1 MLGKALQK
9 GRTELYQVLLSAS
22 SKKTYDMSSNYRGDG
37 DGADIPKAP
46 ANPYKKRPMKL
57 KYDKNEFYSFRLPS
71 ENHFLLGAFDNEDI
85 FGKRKG
91 IEHSPHIRAQ
101 LNLDSNL
108 VYIYLFLTFLAFG
121 LEMKYH
127 DEFVALRDNYVTS
140 DMGKFSYDDF
150 K

>member
-9 GRTELYQVLLSAS
+9 GRIQLYEGLLAPS
-22 SKKTYDMSSNYRGDG
+22 SKKTYDISESMRGHGG
-37 DGADIPKAP
+37 DLPHEVP
-46 ANPYKKRPMKL
+46 NPYRKRPMKL

-71 ENHFLLGAFDNEDI
+71 ENHFLLGSFEHEDL
-85 FGKRKG
+85 FGKRTG

-108 VYIYLFLTFLAFG
+108 VYFYFLLTFLALG
-121 LEMKYH
+121 LELKYH
-127 DEFVALRDNYVTS
+127 DEFVALRQNWVNS
-140 DMGKFSYDDF
+140 DMGKFKYDDF